1 MTDLKS
7 LSLNNLRKAYKAYV
21 YSMDYDDNTKRTIM
35 TDTFYLQASGRL
47 YKNEAGIPERV
58 SRSRFFEFFHI
69 MPNG

>member
-35 TDTFYLQASGRL
+35 TDTFYLQGQRKA
-47 YKNEAGIPERV
+47 V
-58 SRSRFFEFFHI
+58 
-69 MPNG
+69 